1 MNTFEDKKKTIE
13 DIVLWIGKDT
23 GTDIKAI
30 VDGVETGKFKFVGN
44 INQYDIYKNV
54 KGVIANYLNGEL
66 DACFPILRDTLL
78 YIVKNYKIGSSASVI
93 RLFCNTALEACDLI
107 DICDKYIAGW
117 NQEKKSELERQY
129 YFDDKFCLNASDV
142 VNIKNNI
149 DSKYFHL
156 YQYRCGGNVPNT
168 SKFKIADTIVA
179 TGNIDNII
187 HKSYQED
194 TWNVTVGLF
203 LEKKIDLSYFVIT
216 FTLNNNIYVLTDRPT
231 YTNPDQID
239 KLRNGGRRFSEDRES
254 NLDFLPY
261 VLIDKVIENRKT
273 ARTLSKEDDIEIWT
287 FPIREYFGEILYYV
301 IKFTIEKILS
311 GYSVQKLIHSDTL
324 LLTDGATSVDLNDNT
339 SFSKIGTEEMEEL
352 IKELYEFKETSL
364 CVKTSDLIAEIG
376 VSATLMPVEE
386 VSRNAQYIAH
396 KRIAEQIRKE
406 KYGELDGNNR
416 DLCHEMEKQKE
427 ELLSMFADK
436 IAYIE
441 PYIFSGDKVHLHDID
456 HPKFAHTFASNS
468 TFRYKSQ
475 FVNNAQSYNT
485 PTRFLKRLGTECS
498 KGCGHDAI
506 SNYFK
511 TLSFERY
518 TEIITM
524 LGIAREELP
533 HMFKYYLSH
542 AYTPYFGNSI
552 LDNVKPEYDTIRN
565 DFVSN
570 HYANAFYVTL
580 PYCGICSRKL
590 YKKHKIAE
598 DSVIVISSKQN
609 KIIEVLPL
617 EEFETKYINNEED

>member
-1 MNTFEDKKKTIE
+1 MFEEKKKAVE

-23 GTDIKAI
+23 GTDIKTI
-30 VDGVETGKFKFVGN
+30 VDGVKTGKFKFVGN

-54 KGVIANYLNGEL
+54 KSVITNYLSGEL
-66 DACFPILRDTLL
+66 DACFPILRNTLL
-78 YIVKNYKIGSSASVI
+78 FIVKNYKIGNSASAI

-107 DICDKYIAGW
+107 DICNKYIAGW

-149 DSKYFHL
+149 DGKYFHL
-156 YQYRCGGNVPNT
+156 YQYRCGANVPNT
-168 SKFKIADTIVA
+168 SKFKIVDTIVA
-179 TGNIDNII
+179 SNNIDSII
-187 HKSYQED
+187 YKSSPED
-194 TWNVTVGLF
+194 TWNVSVGLL

-216 FTLNNNIYVLTDRPT
+216 FTLDNNIYVLTDRPT
-231 YTNPDQID
+231 YTNPDQIN
-239 KLRNGGRRFSEDRES
+239 KLRNGGRRFSEDREN

-261 VLIDKVIENRKT
+261 VLIDKVIENRKA

-287 FPIREYFGEILYYV
+287 FPVREYFGEILYYV
-301 IKFTIEKILS
+301 IKFTIEKIRS

-352 IKELYEFKETSL
+352 IKELYERKETSL
-364 CVKTSDLIAEIG
+364 VLKTSDLIAEVG
-376 VSATLMPVEE
+376 MSTTLMTVKE
-386 VSRNAQYIAH
+386 VGRNAQYVAH

-406 KYGELDGNNR
+406 KYGELVDDNGG
-416 DLCHEMEKQKE
+416 LCHEMEKQKN

-441 PYIFSGDKVHLHDID
+441 PYIFSGNKVYLHDVD
-456 HPKFAHTFASNS
+456 LPKFAHTFAANS

-475 FVNNAQSYNT
+475 FVSNAESYNT

-498 KGCGHDAI
+498 KGCGHDAK

-511 TLSFERY
+511 TLSFKRY
-518 TEIITM
+518 TEIMTI
-524 LGIAREELP
+524 LGISRDELP

-552 LDNVKPEYDTIRN
+552 LDNVKPEYETIRN
-565 DFVSN
+565 DFVSSHN
-570 HYANAFYVTL
+570 ANAFHVSI
-580 PYCGICSRKL
+580 PYCGICSRSL

-598 DSVIVISSKQN
+598 DAVIVISSKQN
-609 KIIEVLPL
+609 KVLEVLPL

>member
-1 MNTFEDKKKTIE
+1 MFEDKKKKIE

-30 VDGVETGKFKFVGN
+30 VDCVETGKFKFVGN

-54 KGVIANYLNGEL
+54 KSVITNYLSGEL
-66 DACFPILRDTLL
+66 DACFPILRNTLL
-78 YIVKNYKIGSSASVI
+78 FIVKNYKIGSSTSAI

-117 NQEKKSELERQY
+117 NQEKKSELERKY

-168 SKFKIADTIVA
+168 TKFKIIDTIVA

-231 YTNPDQID
+231 YTNSDQIN

-261 VLIDKVIENRKT
+261 VLIDKVIENRKA

-301 IKFTIEKILS
+301 IKFTIEKIQS
-311 GYSVQKLIHSDTL
+311 GYSIQKLIVADTL
-324 LLTDGATSVDLNDNT
+324 LLTDGATTVDLNDNS
-339 SFSKIGTEEMEEL
+339 SFSKIGADEMDEL
-352 IKELYEFKETSL
+352 IKELYDRKETSL

-376 VSATLMPVEE
+376 MSTTLMTVEE
-386 VSRNAQYIAH
+386 VGRNAQYIAH

-406 KYGELDGNNR
+406 KYGELVGDNGA
-416 DLCHEMEKQKE
+416 LFHEMQKQKK

-436 IAYIE
+436 IVDME
-441 PYIFSGDKVHLHDID
+441 PYIFSGNRVHLHDID
-456 HPKFAHTFASNS
+456 HPKFANTFASNS

-475 FVNNAQSYNT
+475 FINIVESYNI
-485 PTRFLKRLGTECS
+485 PSKFFKRLGIECS
-498 KGCGHDAI
+498 KKCGHNAN
-506 SNYFK
+506 SNYLK

-518 TEIITM
+518 TEIMTM
-524 LGIAREELP
+524 LGISRDELP

-542 AYTPYFGNSI
+542 AYTPYSGNSI
-552 LDNVKPEYDTIRN
+552 LDNVNPEYETIRN
-565 DFVSN
+565 DFVSRHN
-570 HYANAFYVTL
+570 ANAFQVSL

-598 DSVIVISSKQN
+598 DTVIVISSKQN
-609 KIIEVLPL
+609 KVLEVLPL
-617 EEFETKYINNEED
+617 EEFETKYINHAEN